1 MGDYSTSNVSDSRFV
16 TASED
21 GTMKFWNV
29 ARVGVTRKHIP
40 QFDRSD
46 TPAQNV
52 IAGDEIA
59 LSSCLKPKSRSASMQ
74 KLVTLGFRK
83 VYGL

>member
-1 MGDYSTSNVSDSRFV
+1 MYSTSNVPDARFV

-29 ARVGVTRKHIP
+29 ARVGVARKHIP

-46 TPAQNV
+46 TLAQNI
-52 IAGDEIA
+52 IAGDETA
-59 LSSCLKPKSRSASMQ
+59 LSNCFGHKSRSAVGIGS
-74 KLVTLGFRK
+74 T
-83 VYGL
+83 